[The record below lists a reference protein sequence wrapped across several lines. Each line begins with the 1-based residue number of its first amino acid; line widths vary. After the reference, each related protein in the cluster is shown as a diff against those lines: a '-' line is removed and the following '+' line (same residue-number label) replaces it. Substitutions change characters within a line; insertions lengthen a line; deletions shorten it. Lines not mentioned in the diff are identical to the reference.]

1 MRYIFITIWLLVVIT
16 LVSVSFLFKDEKTA
30 IVAQVEPERLSVSFH
45 KPVRVTEIMVYPG
58 QKVKKGDPLLRVDR
72 PDLNLDLERSLND
85 LKASESELKGTLDT
99 YRSSVQL
106 LELETLQK
114 SEEIKGKILRLR
126 SELAIS
132 DELFRDL
139 SELSEVETR
148 NTADSLALIDLKLLD
163 QSLESLQRF
172 EVAEKGRLR
181 NRYLQNKSV
190 LEQKIE
196 LQKREIELL
205 KQEESE
211 LLQIAPFDG
220 TIGNVYVE
228 KDEVVDAFNNII
240 SLYENNPSVIKAF
253 MNEQLSYSVVVGQ
266 SVAVE
271 SVNREYQVTGEII
284 EIGSRIVQYPQ
295 RLSSV
300 TPMYGQEIFVSIS
313 PDNTFLNGERV
324 RVLID

>member
-1 MRYIFITIWLLVVIT
+1 MRYLFISIWVVVIMV
-16 LVSVSFLFKDEKTA
+16 LVSVSFLFKDERTA

-45 KPVRVTEIMVYPG
+45 KPVRVTEILVYPG
-58 QKVKKGDPLLRVDR
+58 QEVKKGDPLLRVDR
-72 PDLNLDLERSLND
+72 PDLNLDLERNLND
-85 LKASESELKGTLDT
+85 LRATESQLKGILDT

-132 DELFRDL
+132 DDLFRDL

-163 QSLESLQRF
+163 QSLESLQKF
-172 EVAEKGRLR
+172 ETAEKGRLR
-181 NRYLQNKSV
+181 NRYDQNRSILQ
-190 LEQKIE
+190 QKIE

-205 KQEESE
+205 RKEESE
-211 LLQIAPFDG
+211 LLQAAPFDG

-228 KDEVVDAFNNII
+228 KDEVVDAFSNII
-240 SLYENNPSVIKAF
+240 SIYEKNPTIIKAF
-253 MNEQLSYSVVVGQ
+253 MNEQLSYPVLVGQ
-266 SVAVE
+266 NVSVE
-271 SVNREYQVTGEII
+271 SVNREYQVEGEII

-295 RLSSV
+295 RLSSP